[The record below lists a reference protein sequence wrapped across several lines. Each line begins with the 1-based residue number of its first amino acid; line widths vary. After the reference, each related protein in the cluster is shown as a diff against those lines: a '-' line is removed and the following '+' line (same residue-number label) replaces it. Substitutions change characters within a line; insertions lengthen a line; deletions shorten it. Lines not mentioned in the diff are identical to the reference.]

1 MRPSLMERAT
11 TRRRYGRPRRLA
23 ATAAAAIVL
32 AAGIWGWAPSATA
45 NDEATFVDVYRAAV
59 AARKAAAKAGYE
71 WRDTKKL
78 LREARKLAE
87 KGEFE
92 EAIELASRAKRQGE
106 LGLMQAE
113 EQEAVWRA
121 AVVK

>member
-1 MRPSLMERAT
+1 M
-11 TRRRYGRPRRLA
+11 A
-23 ATAAAAIVL
+23 AY
-32 AAGIWGWAPSATA
+32 
-45 NDEATFVDVYRAAV
+45 EAAV
-59 AARKAAAKAGYE
+59 AARKAAVEVGYE

-78 LREARKLAE
+78 LRQARKLAK

-92 EAIELASRAKRQGE
+92 NAVALANRAKRQGE
-106 LGLMQAE
+106 LGVMQAE